1 MVTMRYRL
9 WVGLFSLSV
18 LTGCVLPPYDENLL
32 LTLFTLDGRLEKV
45 GETGVVGVP
54 WDSSYENLAYF
65 PERDAIERGV
75 VLMKGRDY
83 AQVKWISGDKTLM
96 DQSVHPEVTRL
107 VMGSTSEEQ
116 AEAALLYYDG
126 GGWWIMPGERN
137 GEAVSWGTPG
147 SLSDLF
153 SATGYTEYGA
163 FLSFQG
169 SPSEPL
175 YVALLFGD
183 GAGTYYE
190 YVAAGSAWGLYSYD
204 VNLDLRG
211 FGSSD
216 ISLSG
221 VSGPG
226 VYLFDVF
233 RYESLFRGPEDSS
246 LHVWY
251 EEEGALREDDIGVEG
266 VPLEVTPS
274 GYLLTYEEST
284 GEFLV
289 YDPAFSLEDRFSAE
303 RLTPAGWYEWEG
315 KEAFFFSLPHI
326 LKTKEGSAAFFE
338 VYAYPLR

>member
-1 MVTMRYRL
+1 MVTNRHR
-9 WVGLFSLSV
+9 VSAALFSLLV
-18 LTGCVLPPYDENLL
+18 ITGCMLPPYDEDLL
-32 LTLFTLDGRLEKV
+32 LTLFALDGRLEKV

-75 VLMKGRDY
+75 VLMRGRDY
-83 AQVKWISGDKTLM
+83 AQVKWISGDKNLM
-96 DQSVHPEVTRL
+96 DQGVHPGVTRL
-107 VMGSTSEEQ
+107 VMGSSNEEQ
-116 AEAALLYYDG
+116 AQALLLYYDG

-137 GEAVSWGTPG
+137 GEDGYWGTPE
-147 SLSDLF
+147 SLSSLF
-153 SATGYTEYGA
+153 TSAGSVQYGG
-163 FLSFQG
+163 FISYQG
-169 SPSEPL
+169 SEAEPL
-175 YVALLFGD
+175 YVALLSGD

-226 VYLFDVF
+226 VYLFDMF
-233 RYESLFRGPEDSS
+233 RYESFFLGPGASS

-284 GEFLV
+284 DEFLV

-303 RLTPAGWYEWEG
+303 RLAPAGWYEWEG